1 VKRPF
6 KIVLLVLA
14 VLLVTLA
21 YVGRRAWDGAPTPP
35 PIVVVP
41 ELSSAAREG
50 RDAFDRR
57 CVQCHGRH
65 AAGTAVGPPLVHSI
79 YRPAHHADVAFALA
93 VQRGV
98 VAHHWRF
105 PDMPPQPGMPPGE
118 IETITR
124 YVREL
129 QRANGIE

>member
-1 VKRPF
+1 MKRPF

-21 YVGRRAWDGAPTPP
+21 YVGRHAWEGAPAPP

-50 RDAFDRR
+50 RNAFDRR

-98 VAHHWRF
+98 
-105 PDMPPQPGMPPGE
+105 
-118 IETITR
+118 
-124 YVREL
+124 
-129 QRANGIE
+129 